1 MPIDAPRMPSNK
13 KSKSKKKLA
22 AMNAAATASEPTS
35 SGGASPDPPVAPPL
49 GDRAAFDAPAPR
61 VVPADASATAKS
73 VTETAPKA
81 TTPMKVPSPRA
92 PPVAPEDVAPAI
104 SSTRAHMDE
113 HAARAEDAVRSSGS
127 SAATATPARVSEGK
141 GVAFFDLDHTVIDT
155 NSSWHWVQHEMNA
168 GRVGASMIFTAIYWF
183 ARYAAGFGSGA
194 ERAGAEAAELYAG
207 TLATDLEAEVTA
219 FFERHMRHRQRPG
232 CEAAI
237 EKHAADGTRCLICTT
252 SWQHP
257 ARAAAKLFGLETGRD
272 DVLSSVMEVDET
284 TGRLTGKIETV
295 AYGDGKYEVA
305 RAWCD
310 RNGVDLKDCTFY
322 TDSMSDVLLMEHVGA
337 PVAVNPDARL
347 RQVAKER
354 GWPIEDWGV
363 AEARARKPRYSY
375 GCLNFGGSAAG
386 PG

>member
-1 MPIDAPRMPSNK
+1 MPVDTPRMPSNK

-22 AMNAAATASEPTS
+22 AMNAAATAPEPTS
-35 SGGASPDPPVAPPL
+35 SGSVSPDPPVAPPP

-61 VVPADASATAKS
+61 VVPADATAKKN

-183 ARYAAGFGSGA
+183 ARYAAGFGAGA

-207 TLATDLEAEVTA
+207 TLASDLEAEVTA

-237 EKHAADGTRCLICTT
+237 EKHAADGVRCLICTT

-257 ARAAAKLFGLETGRD
+257 ARAAAKLFGLETGQD
-272 DVLSSVMEVDET
+272 DVLSSVMEIDET

-295 AYGDGKYEVA
+295 AYGDGKYAVTK
-305 RAWCD
+305 AWCD
-310 RNGVDLKDCTFY
+310 KNGVDLKDCVFY
-322 TDSMSDVLLMEHVGA
+322 TDSMSDVLLMEHVGT

-347 RQVAKER
+347 RRVAEER
-354 GWPIEDWGV
+354 GWRIEDWGI

-375 GCLNFGGSAAG
+375 GCLNFGGSAVG

>member
-1 MPIDAPRMPSNK
+1 MPIDTPRMPPNK

-22 AMNAAATASEPTS
+22 AMNAAATAPEPTS
-35 SGGASPDPPVAPPL
+35 SGGASPDPPLAPAP
-49 GDRAAFDAPAPR
+49 GDRAAFDAPAE
-61 VVPADASATAKS
+61 ASASAKS
-73 VTETAPKA
+73 ITETAPEA
-81 TTPMKVPSPRA
+81 TTTMKASSPSA
-92 PPVAPEDVAPAI
+92 PPVAPEDVAPAF
-104 SSTRAHMDE
+104 SSTRVLRDAQ
-113 HAARAEDAVRSSGS
+113 AAPAEDAMRSSAEAT
-127 SAATATPARVSEGK
+127 AATPVSEKK

-155 NSSWHWVQHEMNA
+155 NSSWHWVQHEMHA

-237 EKHAADGTRCLICTT
+237 EKHTADGTRCLICTT

-257 ARAAAKLFGLETGRD
+257 ARAAARLFGLETGRD

-305 RAWCD
+305 KRWCD

-322 TDSMSDVLLMEHVGA
+322 TDSMSDVLLMERVGA

-354 GWPIEDWGV
+354 GWPIEDWGL
-363 AEARARKPRYSY
+363 AETRARKPRYSY